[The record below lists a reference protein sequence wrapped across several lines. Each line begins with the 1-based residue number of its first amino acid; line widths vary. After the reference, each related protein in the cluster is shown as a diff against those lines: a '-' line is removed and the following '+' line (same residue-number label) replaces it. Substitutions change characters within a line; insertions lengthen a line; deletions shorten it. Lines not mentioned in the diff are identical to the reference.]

1 MKTILSLVNFMAGLL
16 ALLIGL
22 GNLLFIPHNPMAAV
36 TGAVT
41 MAVGATLVWLA
52 TEAMSRRT
60 LVPLRGNPCAVRG
73 MTVIQIL
80 LHSYPLMPWI

>member
-1 MKTILSLVNFMAGLL
+1 MKTIFSLVNFVVGLL

-41 MAVGATLVWLA
+41 MAVGATLIWLA
-52 TEAMSRRT
+52 TEAMFSSAKR
-60 LVPLRGNPCAVRG
+60 
-73 MTVIQIL
+73 
-80 LHSYPLMPWI
+80 